1 MKKFL
6 ALCLTLV
13 FALLFTQSFGFNKQ
27 KDSRHSVEVVKKADI
42 QVMILDAAFPILTPP
57 VCAGEVLQPPS
68 EVEYKFMS
76 DITAT
81 AKGPPK
87 LHTNPNALIRKL

>member
-6 ALCLTLV
+6 AFCMTLV
-13 FALLFTQSFGFNKQ
+13 FALLFTQSFGATKQ
-27 KDSRHSVEVVKKADI
+27 KDSRHPVEVVKKADS
-42 QVMILDAAFPILTPP
+42 QAMILDAAFPSLTPP
-57 VCAGEVLQPPS
+57 VCTGEVLQPPS

-81 AKGPPK
+81 ANGPPK
-87 LHTNPNALIRKL
+87 LLTNPNALIRRL

>member
-13 FALLFTQSFGFNKQ
+13 FALLFTQSFGATKQ
-27 KDSRHSVEVVKKADI
+27 KDSRHSVEVVKKAFT
-42 QVMILDAAFPILTPP
+42 QVAILDAAFPILTPP
-57 VCAGEVLQPPS
+57 VITGEVLHPPS
-68 EVEYKFMS
+68 VGEYKFMS
-76 DITAT
+76 DVTAT
-81 AKGPPK
+81 ANVPPK